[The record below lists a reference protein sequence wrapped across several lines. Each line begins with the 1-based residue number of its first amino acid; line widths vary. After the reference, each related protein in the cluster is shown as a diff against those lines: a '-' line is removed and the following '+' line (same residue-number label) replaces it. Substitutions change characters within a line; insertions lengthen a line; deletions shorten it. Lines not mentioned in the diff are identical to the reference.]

1 MHARPQSLSPL
12 ANDQVNDSQL
22 LIIPH
27 FNEHE
32 LQLQLIDVTY
42 TTFIYSLRH
51 DSSDLVVDGVQILTV
66 WQPEIRTDEV
76 WCLQL
81 QQLDGVTDASV
92 M

>member
-1 MHARPQSLSPL
+1 MHARPQSLFPL

-22 LIIPH
+22 QIIPH